1 MVLCPDCVAEER
13 IQKTGRDDS
22 HQTMRPPC
30 DDPIA
35 PTDPTIAAELG
46 DMIDAIIIEHRGSLD
61 KIITNL
67 ADGQC
72 QHFTLQRLSEE
83 LLRVAQSISAK
94 PSLPCQHSDS
104 AGNIDTSDITSK
116 AVRRVRTM
124 PELIGMVD
132 TAVQEMTPV
141 KTPPSDVIE
150 CGAKSLRAGSNR
162 EGQELETIHELEAT
176 NPSSAHTVRPILRT
190 VSTGLGEHDS
200 ASAREADHAMDMAG
214 EDASHGTD
222 ELPNALP
229 SLAEKPSTPNE
240 AEIPMTV
247 PPPADELHDASWTIT
262 APVHNSLPI
271 NTSRFVA
278 GKAIAKPASHD
289 TRLRSPPRPEAAPG
303 WAVNSGVRND
313 SLQDTPA
320 RQPQRNVPRTFPQ
333 AWLQQSGP
341 ERSRSEGSHEMS
353 A

>member
-1 MVLCPDCVAEER
+1 MG
-13 IQKTGRDDS
+13 QDDS

-30 DDPIA
+30 DDAIA

-67 ADGQC
+67 SDGQC
-72 QHFTLQRLSEE
+72 QHSTLQRLSEE
-83 LLRVAQSISAK
+83 LLRVAQSISARS
-94 PSLPCQHSDS
+94 PLPCQDSDS
-104 AGNIDTSDITSK
+104 AGNIGTSDITSK

-150 CGAKSLRAGSNR
+150 CGAKSLRAGSKR
-162 EGQELETIHELEAT
+162 AVQEMETIHELEAT
-176 NPSSAHTVRPILRT
+176 NPSLAHTVHPILGT
-190 VSTGLGEHDS
+190 ASTRLGEHDS
-200 ASAREADHAMDMAG
+200 ASDREADHAMEMAG
-214 EDASHGTD
+214 QDASPGTD

-229 SLAEKPSTPNE
+229 SLAEKPNTPTE
-240 AEIPMTV
+240 VEVPTTV
-247 PPPADELHDASWTIT
+247 PPPADELHNASRMIT
-262 APVHNSLPI
+262 TPVHNSLPV
-271 NTSRFVA
+271 NTSRIVA
-278 GKAIAKPASHD
+278 GKAIARPASHD

-313 SLQDTPA
+313 SLQDAPA
-320 RQPQRNVPRTFPQ
+320 RQTQRNVPRTFPQ
-333 AWLQQSGP
+333 AWLQQPGRGLSHG
-341 ERSRSEGSHEMS
+341 EGSHEMS